1 MRPPAALATVLITL
15 LLAILPA
22 RAQDAQANNRDL
34 PVNIDAD
41 KVTVD
46 DRNKI
51 HTFEGNVKLTQGT
64 LTIKSEKLVVTQGAD
79 GFHTGV
85 ATGGSG
91 GLASFNQKRA
101 RDGADVYGEAER
113 IEYSSRSEK
122 ARLFNRAHV
131 VSGGDKVSGPFIEY
145 DAVTENYLVTNA
157 ASHSGS
163 APPAQQVHVT
173 IQPKSSSKGGAGANT
188 PH

>member
-1 MRPPAALATVLITL
+1 MRAPAALAAVLIAL
-15 LLAILPA
+15 PLAVLPA
-22 RAQDAQANNRDL
+22 RAQDAQASNRDL
-34 PVNIDAD
+34 PVDIDAN

-64 LTIKSEKLVVTQGAD
+64 LTIRSEKLVVTESAD

-101 RDGADVYGEAER
+101 RDGADIYGEAER

-122 ARLFNRAHV
+122 ARLFNRARV

-157 ASHSGS
+157 ASHGGD

-173 IQPKSSSKGGAGANT
+173 IQPKNSNKGGAAANK
-188 PH
+188 PR